1 MAITTDMCVHEL
13 DPATCSVCKNQS
25 RPPVFVS
32 GRGKKYHV
40 DRDCTAL
47 AADRA
52 AMAKRGGTAAPI
64 TAARPGSAVVEGRS
78 VCTTCA

>member
-1 MAITTDMCVHEL
+1 MTTTRDICVHDL
-13 DPATCSVCKNQS
+13 DPATCSVCKNIG
-25 RPPVFVS
+25 RPPVYVS

-40 DRDCTAL
+40 DRDCKAL

-64 TAARPGSAVVEGRS
+64 TPARPGSAAVEGR
-78 VCTTCA
+78 VACTTCS